1 MSFKKER
8 RFRTLLAVISCVI
21 VCHYGAAS
29 SAEED
34 HCKVIEINDT
44 FYNSKRPV
52 IIESLDNQVVVLKLN
67 NNGGDYFRSMILANK
82 VKQAEIPVI
91 IDRGAKCNNDCSAVF
106 LASPLRHS
114 NVDIFFPQ
122 YSESE
127 KAVIASLK
135 PNEFYPVIK
144 QRSVLLFLTR
154 GLIEPLQNI
163 IFNSYRNPKYSLY
176 PAMNTPE
183 LKWLSTSARDKET
196 CNEILSMKLAPT
208 VAPNKVPDQ

>member
-1 MSFKKER
+1 MTFKKES
-8 RFRTLLAVISCVI
+8 RFRALLAVISCVM
-21 VCHYGAAS
+21 VCHFGAAS

-34 HCKVIEINDT
+34 NCEIIEINDT

-52 IIESLDNQVVVLKLN
+52 MIESLDNQVVVLKLN

-122 YSESE
+122 YSGLE

-154 GLIEPLQNI
+154 GLSEPLQNK
-163 IFNSYRNPKYSLY
+163 IFNSHRDPRYSLY

-183 LKWLSTSARDKET
+183 LKWLSSSTRDKET
-196 CNEILSMKLAPT
+196 CNEILSIKLAPT
-208 VAPNKVPDQ
+208 VAPNKAPDQ